1 MGTDPADLGTAEAAR
16 RIASGDLTSEAL
28 VSACL
33 ARIEAR
39 EAEVRA
45 WTFLDPELALTQ
57 ARAADQRQANGASL
71 GDLHGVPVGI
81 KDIIDTADMPTEN
94 GFGGHKG
101 RRPEKDAAAVARLR
115 AAGAV
120 IMGKTVTT
128 ECANRAA
135 GKTRNPV
142 NPAHTPGGSSSG
154 SAAAVRAGMVPAA
167 LGTQTGGSVIRP
179 ASYCGI
185 HGFKPS
191 FGLISRA
198 GMLAQSD
205 PLDTIGTY
213 GRSVEDVALLA
224 DALIGLD
231 PADPDCIGKVAGPL
245 ANIAVEE
252 PEHAPKLGFLRSPV
266 WRRGEARMRDA
277 LEDFAKGLGEVVL
290 PDGME
295 QAWEWHRICQFY
307 GIARYYGPLADYYGE
322 AMSPRLRMGVEIGR
336 EISSA
341 AYAEAVAKR
350 ADANAALA
358 PLFERFDALVT
369 PASPGPAPEGQGSTG
384 EPVFNAF
391 WTYAGV
397 PCVTLPLL
405 LIDGL
410 PMGVQLVGPKGEDGA
425 LLRAARWLERE
436 AASRRLDVATVAR

>member
-1 MGTDPADLGTAEAAR
+1 M
-16 RIASGDLTSEAL
+16 
-28 VSACL
+28 
-33 ARIEAR
+33 
-39 EAEVRA
+39 
-45 WTFLDPELALTQ
+45 
-57 ARAADQRQANGASL
+57 
-71 GDLHGVPVGI
+71 GI

-94 GFGGHKG
+94 GFAGHKG
-101 RRPEKDAAAVARLR
+101 RRPSKDAAAVARLR

-142 NPAHTPGGSSSG
+142 NPGHTPGGSSSG
-154 SAAAVRAGMVPAA
+154 SAAAVRARMVPAA

-213 GRSVEDVALLA
+213 GRSIEDVAVLA
-224 DALIGLD
+224 DALIGPD
-231 PADPDCIGKVAGPL
+231 PADPDCKGVVEGPL
-245 ANIAVEE
+245 ATIAMEDP
-252 PEHAPKLGFLRSPV
+252 PEAPKLGFLRSPV
-266 WRRGEARMRDA
+266 WERGEARMHA
-277 LEDFAKGLGEVVL
+277 AMEGFAKDLEEVTLPEGL
-290 PDGME
+290 E
-295 QAWEWHRICQFY
+295 QAWEWHRICQFF
-307 GIARYYGPLADYYGE
+307 GIARHYGPLADYYCDL
-322 AMSPRLRMGVEIGR
+322 MSPRLRMSVEIGR
-336 EISSA
+336 GISSA
-341 AYAEAVAKR
+341 AYTDMVAKR
-350 ADANAALA
+350 ADVNVALA
-358 PLFERFDALVT
+358 ALFERFDVIAT
-369 PASPGPAPEGQGSTG
+369 PASPGPAPKGLGSTG

-405 LIDGL
+405 QVDGL
-410 PMGVQLVGPKGEDGA
+410 PMGVQLVGPKGGDGA
-425 LLRAARWLERE
+425 LLRTARWLEGE